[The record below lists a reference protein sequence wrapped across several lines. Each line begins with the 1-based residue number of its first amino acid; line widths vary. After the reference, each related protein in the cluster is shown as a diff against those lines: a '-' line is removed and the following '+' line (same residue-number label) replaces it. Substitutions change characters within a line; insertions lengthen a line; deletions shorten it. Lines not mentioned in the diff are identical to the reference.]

1 MTRIIP
7 ILKKSSRFD
16 KDNERPFSV
25 LSNLEDIKRLY
36 PLLFGFG
43 EQSLTSHV
51 LISIIESIR
60 QYTGYNKL
68 GCGIFIDLKKAF
80 DTVSH
85 AILLTKLN
93 HYGIRGNGHEWFKPY
108 LSHREQFVIVSGHD
122 SVSLS

>member
-25 LSNLEDIKRLY
+25 LSNLEGIKRLY
-36 PLLFGFG
+36 PFLFGFG

-51 LISIIESIR
+51 HISIIESIR
-60 QYTGYNKL
+60 QYTDDNEL

-80 DTVSH
+80 DKVNH
-85 AILLTKLN
+85 ATLLTKLN
-93 HYGIRGNGHEWFKPY
+93 HYGIRGNGH
-108 LSHREQFVIVSGHD
+108 D
-122 SVSLS
+122 SISLSWTCGVPQGSI